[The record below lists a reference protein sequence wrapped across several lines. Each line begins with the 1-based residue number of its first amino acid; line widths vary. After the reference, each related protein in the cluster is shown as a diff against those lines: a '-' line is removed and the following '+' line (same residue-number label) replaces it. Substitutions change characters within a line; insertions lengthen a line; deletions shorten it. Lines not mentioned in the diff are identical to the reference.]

1 MGVTTPYT
9 SHLRQPEF
17 RSVYEPSEDTFLLL
31 DALEADQSLLV
42 KLNPLSVLEIGVGSG
57 IVLSFIDAVLGHSK
71 STAYFGTDMNPA
83 CLKSLG
89 RTFAANNESKL
100 AEPVL
105 TNLAGGFRPCMFD
118 LIVFNPP
125 YVVSDLDEVGDAF
138 YLAYSGGKD
147 GRLVIDEFLFDRLE
161 KLGIIPLDQQA
172 IADSVPNSDLG
183 SSALT
188 TIDERAV
195 KIAIYL
201 VVIEQNK
208 PLELMQLM
216 SKKYGFTC
224 CNVMS
229 RKCGP
234 EQLSILRFLLYH

>member
-9 SHLRQPEF
+9 SHLREPEF

-31 DALEADQSLLV
+31 DALEADQTLLV
-42 KLNPLSVLEIGVGSG
+42 QLNPLCVLEIGAGSG
-57 IVLSFIDAVLGHSK
+57 IVLSFIDAVLGNPK
-71 STAYFGTDMNPA
+71 STAYFGTDLNPA

-89 RTFAANNESKL
+89 RTFAANNATKL
-100 AEPVL
+100 VEPVL
-105 TNLAGGFRPCMFD
+105 ANLAGGFRSCKFD

-147 GRLVIDEFLFDRLE
+147 GRLVIDEFLFDKLE
-161 KLGIIPLDQQA
+161 KLGITPLDQQA
-172 IADSVPNSDLG
+172 VNDSVPNADPE
-183 SSALT
+183 SSTLT
-188 TIDERAV
+188 SGVERALR
-195 KIAIYL
+195 IAIYL